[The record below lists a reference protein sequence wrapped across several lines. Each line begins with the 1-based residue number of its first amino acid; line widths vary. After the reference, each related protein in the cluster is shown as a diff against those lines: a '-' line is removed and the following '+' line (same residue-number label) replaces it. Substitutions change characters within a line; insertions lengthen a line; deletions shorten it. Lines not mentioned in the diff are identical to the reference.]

1 MKTCY
6 TNKARI
12 FSFVLFV
19 LMVSFANAQGNI
31 HSPGEGGMFTQDRLA
46 LMKGT
51 GAEDADMGNNP
62 WMMDLYNDMR
72 TKMGRLG
79 EDVNLTLEDIDGTI
93 YLDESFKI
101 GGLYQN
107 GVAFKRMYMRFDAYN
122 DEVELRESPDS
133 DVTRSMVKNE
143 EYSCSING
151 DEFMYMQY
159 ADDKGATV
167 KGYLSPLV
175 KGGEYV
181 LYEKRVKVFKEGK
194 PAKTSL
200 ERGFPHRFLDKVEYY
215 VSVNGGTPEYMKAK
229 KSEVLDMFSDE
240 DQKKVKQFMKDKHI
254 NLGDNMGL
262 ANLFA
267 YANTL

>member
-6 TNKARI
+6 AKKVRTFFFA
-12 FSFVLFV
+12 LFA
-19 LMVSFANAQGNI
+19 LMASFASAQGNI
-31 HSPGEGGMFTQDRLA
+31 HAPGEGGVFTQNRLA
-46 LMKGT
+46 LMKT
-51 GAEDADMGNNP
+51 YAEEADIGNNP

-93 YLDESFKI
+93 YLDESFQL

-133 DVTRSMVKNE
+133 EVTRSMVKNE

-151 DEFMYMQY
+151 DEFLYMQY
-159 ADDKGATV
+159 TDDKGATA

-175 KGGEYV
+175 KGGGEYV
-181 LYEKRVKVFKEGK
+181 LYEKRIKVFKEGK

-200 ERGFPHRFLDKVEYY
+200 DKGFPHRFLDKVEYY
-215 VSVNGGTPEYMKAK
+215 VSVNGGVPVYMRAK
-229 KSEVLDMFSDE
+229 KSEVLEVFSDE
-240 DQKKVKQFMKDKHI
+240 DQKKVKQFIKDRHI

-262 ANLFA
+262 MNLFA